1 MGAYKYL
8 EELYKKKQS
17 DVLRFL
23 LRVRCWEYRQL
34 NVVHRASGPAR
45 PDKAHR
51 LGYKAKQGYVT
62 MTSTPAGANA
72 DTVEMI
78 AARQRVLD
86 AGLFGDLDARLAE
99 ILIGRDRI
107 VEVGAGTGHHLAQVL
122 EAHPDSHGLASDVSK
137 AAIRRAA
144 KAHPRM
150 AAVVA
155 DTWAGLPIRT
165 GCIDA
170 GLCVFAPRNR
180 DEFARIM
187 KPDGIFVVVTPLPDH
202 LQQLRERT
210 GMIGIQPHK
219 HDELMAALASRFT
232 VIGHEEVRADIP
244 LDKQTASD
252 AVAMGPS
259 AHHIHNVHVDAMSI
273 TSAVEVTV
281 LSPR

>member
-1 MGAYKYL
+1 MTPTL
-8 EELYKKKQS
+8 S
-17 DVLRFL
+17 VVLPWLICPTCQRRGCENPL
-23 LRVRCWEYRQL
+23 ARDGRSLRCPEHHCL
-34 NVVHRASGPAR
+34 
-45 PDKAHR
+45 DI
-51 LGYKAKQGYVT
+51 AKQGYVT

-86 AGLFGDLDARLAE
+86 
-99 ILIGRDRI
+99 
-107 VEVGAGTGHHLAQVL
+107 
-122 EAHPDSHGLASDVSK
+122 GLASDVSK

>member
-1 MGAYKYL
+1 MTPTL
-8 EELYKKKQS
+8 S
-17 DVLRFL
+17 VVLPWLICPTCQRRGCENPL
-23 LRVRCWEYRQL
+23 ARDGRSLRCPEHHCL
-34 NVVHRASGPAR
+34 
-45 PDKAHR
+45 DI
-51 LGYKAKQGYVT
+51 AKQGYVT

-86 AGLFGDLDARLAE
+86 AGLFGHLDARLAE

>member
-1 MGAYKYL
+1 MTPTL
-8 EELYKKKQS
+8 S
-17 DVLRFL
+17 VVLPWLICPTCQRRGCENPL
-23 LRVRCWEYRQL
+23 ARDGRSLRCPEHHCL
-34 NVVHRASGPAR
+34 
-45 PDKAHR
+45 DI
-51 LGYKAKQGYVT
+51 AKQGYVT

-165 GCIDA
+165 C
-170 GLCVFAPRNR
+170 LLY
-180 DEFARIM
+180 
-187 KPDGIFVVVTPLPDH
+187 T
-202 LQQLRERT
+202 
-210 GMIGIQPHK
+210 
-219 HDELMAALASRFT
+219 
-232 VIGHEEVRADIP
+232 
-244 LDKQTASD
+244 SD
-252 AVAMGPS
+252 AA
-259 AHHIHNVHVDAMSI
+259 D
-273 TSAVEVTV
+273 E
-281 LSPR
+281 

>member
-1 MGAYKYL
+1 
-8 EELYKKKQS
+8 
-17 DVLRFL
+17 
-23 LRVRCWEYRQL
+23 
-34 NVVHRASGPAR
+34 
-45 PDKAHR
+45 
-51 LGYKAKQGYVT
+51 

-180 DEFARIM
+180 DEFARIR